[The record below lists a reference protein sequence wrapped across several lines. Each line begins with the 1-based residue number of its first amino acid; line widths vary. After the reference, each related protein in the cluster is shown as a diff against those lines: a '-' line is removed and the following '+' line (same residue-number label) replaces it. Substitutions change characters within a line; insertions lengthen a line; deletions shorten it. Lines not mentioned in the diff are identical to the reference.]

1 MSQITRDL
9 GRYVD
14 MNSNEKTT
22 YQNVWDIAK
31 AMLSGKLIIINAYIK
46 KEKRFQNPIILP

>member
-31 AMLSGKLIIINAYIK
+31 EMLSGKLIIINAYIK